1 VKIENNLI
9 LPDLLIFLLSAKDRR
24 VADLPD
30 AHRQDAVGS
39 HRPQLMGDW
48 VHGQTQRLERFDA
61 QKCLCAFGCDEDRDA
76 GFTPGELHATRQ
88 ARTPLED
95 VVLRMLS
102 AEDMLHAKLRAATD
116 SALRKSKR
124 LRDLA
129 DAQALV
135 ERHPVPSGVL
145 SPHER
150 ALLDRAG

>member
-1 VKIENNLI
+1 MRTVT
-9 LPDLLIFLLSAKDRR
+9 PAS
-24 VADLPD
+24 
-30 AHRQDAVGS
+30 
-39 HRPQLMGDW
+39 RPASF
-48 VHGQTQRLERFDA
+48 TQRGKLE
-61 QKCLCAFGCDEDRDA
+61 
-76 GFTPGELHATRQ
+76 
-88 ARTPLED
+88 TPLED